1 MLLPVAKMFDVTTP
15 SFHFAHE
22 RPRIK
27 PDSYRNSDDCRP
39 HRLSQANAIRTRSS
53 AIIFQEA
60 QTWPSPSSYNR
71 PIEHS
76 IQIPIRCGFVA
87 VEFAQDSLPVRDV
100 FVVAKNEVFQI
111 EDDTRPESA
120 SGFTRHWDS
129 LLLVTLAWILFKV
142 FAEPALSLVV
152 CSIKFGWKDFANSV
166 WLWRRDPVARRGRA
180 VAAFNVAAGFWRIT
194 VGALALIVAALT
206 INGIL
211 IGAQGGEP
219 FNAEDGL
226 LAGLTIAIVMMCFL
240 LSSVSTYVAILLA
253 WLCKCRVWLDPTV
266 ADSRKKN
273 VWPPVPTGSNQL
285 SRVVTT
291 SLILLALA
299 VIFGSF
305 VAMIPLMNGR
315 GGPAPGPLVFVP
327 VIGMFFGAVLILGGR
342 EKLLRSL
349 AADMPHDCWFETIDF
364 PFEIERRFEEDDAD
378 YLDPDMVF

>member
-1 MLLPVAKMFDVTTP
+1 M
-15 SFHFAHE
+15 
-22 RPRIK
+22 
-27 PDSYRNSDDCRP
+27 
-39 HRLSQANAIRTRSS
+39 
-53 AIIFQEA
+53 
-60 QTWPSPSSYNR
+60 
-71 PIEHS
+71 
-76 IQIPIRCGFVA
+76 
-87 VEFAQDSLPVRDV
+87 
-100 FVVAKNEVFQI
+100 AKNEVFQI
-111 EDDTRPESA
+111 EDDARPESA

-166 WLWRRDPVARRGRA
+166 WLWRYDPVATRGRA

-194 VGALALIVAALT
+194 VGALALIVAALI

-219 FNAEDGL
+219 FNDEDGL
-226 LAGLTIAIVMMCFL
+226 LAGLTFAIVMMCFL
-240 LSSVSTYVAILLA
+240 LSSVSTYVAILFA
-253 WLCKCRVWLDPTV
+253 WLGKCRVWLDPTV
-266 ADSRKKN
+266 ADFRKKN

-299 VIFGSF
+299 VIVGSI
-305 VAMIPLMNGR
+305 VAIIPLMNGR
-315 GGPAPGPLVFVP
+315 GQAPGPLVFLP
-327 VIGMFFGAVLILGGR
+327 VIGMLFGAVLILGGR

-349 AADMPHDCWFETIDF
+349 AAAVPHDCWFEIIDF

-378 YLDPDMVF
+378 YLGTGPQ